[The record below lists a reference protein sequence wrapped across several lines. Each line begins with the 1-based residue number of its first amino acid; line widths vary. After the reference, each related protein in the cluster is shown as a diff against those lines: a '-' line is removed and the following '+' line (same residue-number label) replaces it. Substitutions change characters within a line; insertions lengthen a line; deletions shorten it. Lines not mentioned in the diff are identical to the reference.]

1 MNITELLL
9 TLLITFSIGKISEY
23 QSPRYYDLETVGGNV
38 YNIKIEKKSKYAC
51 PLYCKADHYH
61 HVIIVED
68 KMNLTSDFY
77 NLFGFGSDNVYIN
90 SYEVANLEEV
100 KTHDDKKRTKLKTLD
115 VQTYLP

>member
-1 MNITELLL
+1 MNISE
-9 TLLITFSIGKISEY
+9 LLITVLIAFGIGKISEH
-23 QSPRYYDLETVGGNV
+23 QSPRYYDLETIDGNV
-38 YNIKIEKKSKYAC
+38 YSIIVERKSKYAC

-61 HVIIVED
+61 NVIIVED

-100 KTHDDKKRTKLKTLD
+100 KTNDDKKRAKLKRLD